1 MSECTS
7 ILKLNNIPL
16 YVLTTFCLSI
26 HPLENTQVSPTVNNA
41 AMNISIQ
48 ISIQVFALFWVSTR
62 SGIDEVKDNSIFNFL
77 RNHPFP
83 QQLPHFTFSRAMH
96 KGSNFSTSLTTFGIF
111 CVFDK

>member
-26 HPLENTQVSPTVNNA
+26 HPLENTRVSPTVNNA

-62 SGIDEVKDNSIFNFL
+62 SGIDEVYDNSIFNFL

-83 QQLPHFTFSRAMH
+83 QQLPHFTFSLAMH